1 MQKRL
6 DKNIN
11 KKRIVIALLES
22 LADNSIIIKR
32 NALDLIRNFY
42 PLGIKYKKTMIT
54 LMQGALKLLKSKDH
68 TLLRRIWEL
77 AFPNEFDETQIRI
90 VSEVLH
96 PAVCSIFYENHC
108 QILNNN
114 DPDEAKSLS
123 IKIAETLSENE
134 SIGDIILETIAVDL
148 VKHTVFDELFCVKGK
163 PDARIKMIFFSHKSR
178 IF

>member
-54 LMQGALKLLKSKDH
+54 LMRGFEVIKKQRSYLAKKD
-68 TLLRRIWEL
+68 LGMGI
-77 AFPNEFDETQIRI
+77 
-90 VSEVLH
+90 S
-96 PAVCSIFYENHC
+96 
-108 QILNNN
+108 
-114 DPDEAKSLS
+114 
-123 IKIAETLSENE
+123 
-134 SIGDIILETIAVDL
+134 
-148 VKHTVFDELFCVKGK
+148 
-163 PDARIKMIFFSHKSR
+163 
-178 IF
+178 